1 MQNFDQSVDAR
12 GLNCPLPIIKVRKA
26 LKDMQAGEVVQ
37 LLATD
42 PGSTDDIES
51 FCDQTGHSLLSS
63 EKQGAE
69 FLFMVRKN

>member
-1 MQNFDQSVDAR
+1 MKNFDQSVDAR
-12 GLNCPLPIIKVRKA
+12 GLNCPLPILAIRRT

-51 FCDQTGHSLLSS
+51 FCDQTGNSLLSS
-63 EKQGAE
+63 ESRGSD
-69 FLFMVRKN
+69 FIFMVRKN